1 MRIIYFTTALAKDDY
16 VAFCDN
22 WNGSLNTT
30 IQHLHNRLIRALAL
44 THEVDVISVRP
55 FSRKY
60 CKLKKLPASTT
71 QEGKI
76 TWHYLEVKKKRF
88 FKVDFIK
95 NQAKKILLKANLNDA
110 IILTDTLNP
119 YLLKSSTSLAEYFKL
134 PIIGVCNNTP
144 SSIHDTGK
152 SYTTYLHSLADDLSG
167 YITQTP
173 NLNEL
178 FNKHNRA
185 NITIEGVLEDR
196 FKEQDVTQYGKYI
209 FYYGNLEERH
219 GVYDLI
225 QAFIELNNS
234 QVNLVVAG
242 YHANEE
248 LMDKLSKY
256 RNNIKYLGMISSD
269 LALSLE
275 NGSLFNINSRPYTE
289 DFDRYLIPYNTLDY
303 LNSKSLTVSV
313 RNNILKRV
321 FKDDA
326 LWLELGEKEEL
337 MEVMK
342 KALSMNE
349 QEKNEI
355 IKKANAD
362 ANKLYSMSVVNRKL
376 ILFLKQFLKQRE

>member
-1 MRIIYFTTALAKDDY
+1 MRIIYFTTALEKEDY
-16 VAFCDN
+16 VAFCKN
-22 WNGSLNTT
+22 WRGSLNTT
-30 IQHLHNRLIRALAL
+30 IQNLHNRLIRALAL

-55 FSRKY
+55 YSKKY
-60 CKLKKLPASTT
+60 CKLKKLDASIT

-76 TWHYLEVKKKRF
+76 TWHYLEVKRRKLFRVNHTKR
-88 FKVDFIK
+88 D
-95 NQAKKILLKANLNDA
+95 AKILLKMNLKDA

-119 YLLKSSTSLAEYFKL
+119 YILKASTSLAEDFHL

-144 SSIHDTGK
+144 SGIHDTGK
-152 SYTTYLHSLADDLSG
+152 SYTTNLHSMADNLSG
-167 YITQTP
+167 YITQTT

-185 NITIEGVLEDR
+185 NITIEGVLEN
-196 FKEQDVTQYGKYI
+196 KYNEEDVKKYGKYI
-209 FYYGNLEERH
+209 FYYGNLEERF

-225 QAFIELNNS
+225 QAFIELNNPNI
-234 QVNLVVAG
+234 NLVIAG

-248 LMDKLSKY
+248 KMDKFSKF
-256 RNNIKYLGMISSD
+256 RNNIKYLGMISND
-269 LALSLE
+269 LMLSLE
-275 NGSLFNINSRPYTE
+275 NGSLFNINSRPYSE

-313 RNNILKRV
+313 RNNILLKT

-337 MEVMK
+337 INVMN
-342 KALSMNE
+342 KALKMS
-349 QEKNEI
+349 EKEKEEI
-355 IKKANAD
+355 IKKANND
-362 ANKLYSMSVVNRKL
+362 ANKLYSMSVVNHKL

>member
-1 MRIIYFTTALAKDDY
+1 MRIIYFTTALEKEDY
-16 VAFCDN
+16 VAFCEN

-30 IQHLHNRLIRALAL
+30 IQNLHNRLIRALAL

-55 FSRKY
+55 FSKRY
-60 CKLKKLPASTT
+60 CKLKKLDASTT

-76 TWHYLEVKKKRF
+76 TWHYLEVKRRKLFRASHTKR
-88 FKVDFIK
+88 D
-95 NQAKKILLKANLNDA
+95 AKKILLKLNLKDA

-119 YLLKSSTSLAEYFKL
+119 YILKASTSLANDFQL

-144 SSIHDTGK
+144 SGIHDTGK
-152 SYTTYLHSLADDLSG
+152 SYTTNLHSMADDLSG
-167 YITQTP
+167 YITQTS

-178 FNKHNRA
+178 FNKYNRA
-185 NITIEGVLEDR
+185 NITIEGVLESK
-196 FKEQDVTQYGKYI
+196 FNEQDVKQYGKYI
-209 FYYGNLEERH
+209 FYYGNLENKF

-225 QAFIELNNS
+225 QAFIELNN
-234 QVNLVVAG
+234 QDVNLVVAG
-242 YHANEE
+242 YHADENKMAE
-248 LMDKLSKY
+248 MCKF
-256 RNNIKYLGMISSD
+256 RNNIKYIGMISND
-269 LALSLE
+269 LMLSLA

-289 DFDRYLIPYNTLDY
+289 DFDRYLVPYNTLDY

-313 RNNILKRV
+313 RNKILLKT

-337 MEVMK
+337 IEVMN
-342 KALSMNE
+342 KALQMSDK
-349 QEKNEI
+349 EKEEM

-362 ANKLYSMSVVNRKL
+362 ANKLYSMSVVNHKL

>member
-1 MRIIYFTTALAKDDY
+1 M
-16 VAFCDN
+16 
-22 WNGSLNTT
+22 
-30 IQHLHNRLIRALAL
+30 
-44 THEVDVISVRP
+44 
-55 FSRKY
+55 
-60 CKLKKLPASTT
+60 
-71 QEGKI
+71 
-76 TWHYLEVKKKRF
+76 
-88 FKVDFIK
+88 
-95 NQAKKILLKANLNDA
+95 
-110 IILTDTLNP
+110 
-119 YLLKSSTSLAEYFKL
+119 
-134 PIIGVCNNTP
+134 
-144 SSIHDTGK
+144 
-152 SYTTYLHSLADDLSG
+152 
-167 YITQTP
+167 
-173 NLNEL
+173 
-178 FNKHNRA
+178 
-185 NITIEGVLEDR
+185 
-196 FKEQDVTQYGKYI
+196 
-209 FYYGNLEERH
+209 
-219 GVYDLI
+219 
-225 QAFIELNNS
+225 
-234 QVNLVVAG
+234 VVAG

-337 MEVMK
+337 IEVMK
-342 KALSMNE
+342 RALSMNE

>member
-16 VAFCDN
+16 VAFCEN

-44 THEVDVISVRP
+44 THEVEVISVRP

-71 QEGKI
+71 LEGKI

-88 FKVDFIK
+88 FKADYIK
-95 NQAKKILLKANLNDA
+95 KQAKKILLKANLNDA

-119 YLLKSSTSLAEYFKL
+119 YLLKSSTSLAEYFHL

-144 SSIHDTGK
+144 SGIHDTGR

-167 YITQTP
+167 YITQTQ

-185 NITIEGVLEDR
+185 NITIEGVLEDKYKVYDIR
-196 FKEQDVTQYGKYI
+196 EYGKYI
-209 FYYGNLEERH
+209 FYYGNLEERF

-234 QVNLVVAG
+234 TTILVVAG

-248 LMDKLSKY
+248 KMKKLSQY

-275 NGSLFNINSRPYTE
+275 NGSLFNINSRPYSE
-289 DFDRYLIPYNTLDY
+289 DYDRYLIPYNTLDY

-313 RNNILKRV
+313 RNNILQKV

-337 MEVMK
+337 IEVMN
-342 KALSMNE
+342 KALIMSE
-349 QEKNEI
+349 KEKNEYV
-355 IKKANAD
+355 KKANAD
-362 ANKLYSMSVVNRKL
+362 ANKLYSMSVVNHKL
-376 ILFLKQFLKQRE
+376 ILFLKQFIKQRD

>member
-16 VAFCDN
+16 VAFCEN

-44 THEVDVISVRP
+44 THEVEVISVRP

-71 QEGKI
+71 LEGKI

-88 FKVDFIK
+88 FKADYIK
-95 NQAKKILLKANLNDA
+95 KQAKKILLKANLNDA

-119 YLLKSSTSLAEYFKL
+119 YLLKSSTSLAEYFHL

-144 SSIHDTGK
+144 SGINNTGR

-167 YITQTP
+167 YITQTQ

-185 NITIEGVLEDR
+185 NITIEGVLED
-196 FKEQDVTQYGKYI
+196 KYKVYDVREYGKYI
-209 FYYGNLEERH
+209 FYYGNLEEKF

-234 QVNLVVAG
+234 TTILVIAG

-248 LMDKLSKY
+248 KMKKLSQY

-275 NGSLFNINSRPYTE
+275 NGSLFNINSRPYSE
-289 DFDRYLIPYNTLDY
+289 DYDRYLIPYNTLDY

-313 RNNILKRV
+313 RNNILQRV

-337 MEVMK
+337 IEVMN
-342 KALSMNE
+342 KALIMSE
-349 QEKNEI
+349 KEKNEYV
-355 IKKANAD
+355 KKANAD
-362 ANKLYSMSVVNRKL
+362 ANKLYSMSVVNHKL
-376 ILFLKQFLKQRE
+376 ILFLKQFIKQRD

>member
-1 MRIIYFTTALAKDDY
+1 MRIIYFTTALQKDDY
-16 VAFCDN
+16 VAFCEN

-30 IQHLHNRLIRALAL
+30 IQNLHNRLIRALAL
-44 THEVDVISVRP
+44 SHEVEVISVRP
-55 FSRKY
+55 FSRKF
-60 CKLKKLPASTT
+60 CKLKRLPAFTT

-88 FKVDFIK
+88 FKADFIK

-119 YLLKSSTSLAEYFKL
+119 YLLKSSTSLAEYFHL

-144 SSIHDTGK
+144 SGIHDTGK

-167 YITQTP
+167 YITQTSSL
-173 NLNEL
+173 NLL

-185 NITIEGVLEDR
+185 NITIEGVLED
-196 FKEQDVTQYGKYI
+196 KYKKQNVGEYGKYI
-209 FYYGNLEERH
+209 FYYGNLEEKF
-219 GVYDLI
+219 GVYELI

-234 QVNLVVAG
+234 NVLLVVAG

-248 LMDKLSKY
+248 KMKKLAQY
-256 RNNIKYLGMISSD
+256 RNNIKYLGMISAD

-275 NGSLFNINSRPYTE
+275 NGSLFNINSRPYSE
-289 DFDRYLIPYNTLDY
+289 DYDRYLIPYNTLDY
-303 LNSKSLTVSV
+303 LNSSSLTVSV
-313 RNNILKRV
+313 RNKILQKI

-337 MEVMK
+337 IEVMN
-342 KALSMNE
+342 KALSMSE
-349 QEKNEI
+349 KEKNEYV
-355 IKKANAD
+355 KKANAD
-362 ANKLYSMSVVNRKL
+362 ANRLYSMSVINHKL